1 MDARHGEREAAYAVE
16 GEVWLHAGEAGWHF
30 VTMPPDVA
38 DNVCAR
44 SAASLRP
51 FGTVPARVTLG
62 STTWSTSLFA
72 DTRSGSYLLPIKAAV
87 LRQENVAEGDV
98 VAVRVELRDHR

>member
-1 MDARHGEREAAYAVE
+1 VDARNGEREAAYLVE
-16 GEVWLHAGEAGWHF
+16 GELWLHAGEAGWHF
-30 VTMPPDVA
+30 VTMPPEVA
-38 DNVCAR
+38 DDVRAR
-44 SAASLRP
+44 SAASMRP

-87 LRQENVAEGDV
+87 LRQERIAEGDV
-98 VAVRVELRDHR
+98 VAVRVELRDRR

>member
-1 MDARHGEREAAYAVE
+1 
-16 GEVWLHAGEAGWHF
+16 
-30 VTMPPDVA
+30 MPPEVA
-38 DNVCAR
+38 DDVRAR
-44 SAASLRP
+44 SAPSARP

-87 LRQENVAEGDV
+87 LRQEGIAEGHV
-98 VAVRVELRDHR
+98 VAARIELRDASR